1 MIPLGTIASSYNAP
15 GGILILDSFDRAD
28 SDTLGFADTG
38 EEWVTVDSGWGI
50 RYNTAYQTMGKNV
63 ESYVE
68 VGTVDMR
75 VEITYLQ
82 DKNYMTVVARSTGNW
97 ATADGY
103 RLTSSGSASSVARRI
118 AGVNEKVWSGVGD
131 ILSGD
136 RVSLSTKEEP
146 GGTRVIVLVN
156 GVEKIN
162 LLDEAAIRP
171 MGTKVSL
178 VNVSDGNGNGQFDDL
193 RIEGI

>member
-1 MIPLGTIASSYNAP
+1 M
-15 GGILILDSFDRAD
+15 
-28 SDTLGFADTG
+28 
-38 EEWVTVDSGWGI
+38 
-50 RYNTAYQTMGKNV
+50 

-103 RLTSSGSASSVARRI
+103 RLTSSASASSVARRI

-131 ILSGD
+131 IPSGG

-146 GGTRVIVLVN
+146 GGTRVIVFVN

-162 LLDEAAIRP
+162 LLDTAAIRP
-171 MGTKVSL
+171 MGTRVSL
-178 VNVSDGNGNGQFDDL
+178 VNVSVGDGHGQFDDL